1 MQSTTHCL
9 LNGWIGF
16 HAVKNGMLDVNLLQH
31 ISHSFDCTHLDQ
43 DLYAAH
49 DQSSSPVAARLT
61 VLKIK
66 SAYAVMRTFGTNLKI
81 LLQHS
86 SVSYMY
92 IGYIGNALTP
102 SVTISAF
109 FRPRSLIC

>member
-1 MQSTTHCL
+1 MPSVAPCL
-9 LNGWIGF
+9 LNGWVGL
-16 HAVKNGMLDVNLLQH
+16 HTVKNGMLDVDLLQH

-66 SAYAVMRTFGTNLKI
+66 SAYAVMRTFGTNLEV

-86 SVSYMY
+86 SVSYMCIAY
-92 IGYIGNALTP
+92 VGNALTP